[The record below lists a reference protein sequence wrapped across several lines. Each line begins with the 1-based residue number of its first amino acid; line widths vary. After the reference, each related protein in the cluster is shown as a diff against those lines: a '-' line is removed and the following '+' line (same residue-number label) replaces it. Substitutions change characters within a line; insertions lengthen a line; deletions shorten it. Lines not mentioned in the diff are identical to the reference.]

1 VGKRRKGREIVLQA
15 AYAARISGRPL
26 AACLDDQLERR
37 GPHDETA
44 RFARALAEKLG
55 AHRGA
60 AEAWLARLVENWDP
74 ERLGLVERILL
85 LIALTELRHS
95 PDVPWRVVI
104 NEACELA
111 RRFGDEQAVGF
122 VNGVLDRAAAEVLRR
137 DGARPPGEEPA

>member
-15 AYAARISGRPL
+15 AYAARLSGRSL
-26 AACLDDQLERR
+26 AVCLDDQLERR

-44 RFARALAEKLG
+44 LFARALAEKLG
-55 AHRGA
+55 AHRRA
-60 AEAWLARLVENWDP
+60 SEAWLARLVENWDP

-85 LIALTELRHS
+85 LVALTELRHS

-122 VNGVLDRAAAEVLRR
+122 VNGVLDRAAAEVLRE
-137 DGARPPGEEPA
+137 DGARPTGEEPA